1 MNAMNGI
8 DQITLHAPTGSTG
21 DFRPVSSSLVKDDDT
36 GLWLRMLK
44 PWLRIGRSLG
54 RCYLSFA
61 SWAAFIRWYTEP
73 SSTHDWDYSVIYI
86 GDAGLLTAKY
96 ALELPDLDERAVH
109 AGAGT
114 RWTRTP
120 EHGPGHRMLEAKARS
135 ADAAAL
141 LVPLL
146 AHTLAGERSVTMPW
160 PEPGLPEAAIW
171 GLVSILEMI
180 GDSRPVSFL
189 TYAAADRADEG
200 IPGLLVSF
208 RPGVPVVPPA
218 PRYDAL
224 AARLAK
230 RFAADPATLR
240 RVLAEN
246 GVLEPANDAARIARL
261 LEVWPGI
268 EAGNADARGAQTMTE
283 QSREARPAAPAQPP
297 ATTWVRTSREAVRC
311 PICLHVIPDWDS
323 LDYYKWDSRRQEY
336 VPSPAQTDLNDVQL
350 ARHLQSAYVRC
361 PNSEGDAG
369 TAHYLPVRY
378 GQFGNPVMLGF
389 AGLTKSGKTHL
400 MATMIGAIES
410 GGLQEYG
417 IASRPLDP
425 ASHLRFLQEQ
435 VEPLLNEDKQLSGTR
450 ENVRMFA
457 DAFLVRADG
466 GPERPVVLFDV
477 AGEDLAKEGESKEF
491 LWIVDGLFFV
501 IDPDFVSTQRVGD
514 KTFANVLSAVHDS
527 GRSQRVS
534 AAIVMSKADKVRFD
548 EPVARWLRFE
558 GGELDAAEFLRESAD
573 VYAYLVA
580 KEARALTRPYQDC
593 VRATLHFAS
602 PTGGP
607 SAGEPEHEYFPRG
620 VTPRRVLRPLVA
632 MLAMTGVLT
641 GPEAEKV
648 GI

>member
-1 MNAMNGI
+1 MSGI
-8 DQITLHAPTGSTG
+8 DQITVHAPTGSAG
-21 DFRPVSSSLVKDDDT
+21 DFRPVSSSLRSQEEI
-36 GLWLRMLK
+36 GLWLRMLT

-61 SWAAFIRWYTEP
+61 SWATFIRWYTEP
-73 SSTHDWDYSVIYI
+73 SSSHDWDYSVFYI
-86 GDAGLLTAKY
+86 GDADLLTARY
-96 ALELPDLDERAVH
+96 VLELPDLDQRAVH
-109 AGAGT
+109 AGAGL

-120 EHGPGHRMLEAKARS
+120 EHGPGHDTIEARARS
-135 ADAAAL
+135 ADAATL

-146 AHTLAGERSVTMPW
+146 AHTLAGERSVTMPYT
-160 PEPGLPEAAIW
+160 EPGLPEAALW

-180 GDSRPVSFL
+180 GDTRPVSFL
-189 TYAAADRADEG
+189 TYAAAARANEG

-224 AARLAK
+224 AGGLAN
-230 RFAADPATLR
+230 RFAANPARLR
-240 RVLAEN
+240 RVLTET
-246 GVLEPANDAARIARL
+246 GVLESANDAARLTRL

-268 EAGNADARGAQTMTE
+268 EAGTANTRGAQTMTE
-283 QSREARPAAPAQPP
+283 QFREARPAAPAPPP
-297 ATTWVRTSREAVRC
+297 ATTRSRAKNGAVRC
-311 PICLHVIPDWDS
+311 PICLHEIPDWDK

-336 VPSPAQTDLNDVQL
+336 VANPAPPDLNDVQL

-361 PNSEGDAG
+361 PKSGGDAG
-369 TAHYLPVRY
+369 TAHYLPVKY

-389 AGLTKSGKTHL
+389 VGLTKSGKTHL
-400 MATMIGAIES
+400 MAAMIGAIEN

-417 IASRPLDP
+417 ISSRPLDP
-425 ASHLRFLQEQ
+425 ASHLRFLQAQ
-435 VEPLLNEDKQLSGTR
+435 VEPLLNEGMQLSGTQ

-477 AGEDLAKEGESKEF
+477 AGGDLAKEGESKEF

-514 KTFANVLSAVHDS
+514 KTFANVLSVVHDS
-527 GRSQRVS
+527 GRSRLVS

-548 EPVARWLRFE
+548 EPVARWLRSE

-580 KEARALTRPYQDC
+580 KDARALTRPYQECD
-593 VRATLHFAS
+593 RATLHFAS

-607 SAGEPEHEYFPRG
+607 SEGEPEHLIFPRG

-641 GPEAEKV
+641 APEAMKV